1 MAQKEKNK
9 KSENN
14 KEKDVIVELSSKKQ
28 DKNTGEK
35 KQEST
40 KESQK
45 ETKKGK
51 KEKNVSLKKYE
62 ELEKQMEER
71 EKAFEEMKD
80 KYFRLAAEFDNFKKR
95 IIREF
100 EMVHKYAGEKVLREI
115 VPIFDDLARA
125 LDNEPESEQ
134 KDNSGLTMIFKKF
147 DKVLS
152 DLEVTPI
159 KSVGETFDPDFHHAL
174 MVREEE
180 GVDADIVLEEFE
192 KGYKYKDRVLKHAKV
207 VVSK

>member
-1 MAQKEKNK
+1 
-9 KSENN
+9 
-14 KEKDVIVELSSKKQ
+14 
-28 DKNTGEK
+28 
-35 KQEST
+35 
-40 KESQK
+40 
-45 ETKKGK
+45 
-51 KEKNVSLKKYE
+51 
-62 ELEKQMEER
+62 
-71 EKAFEEMKD
+71 
-80 KYFRLAAEFDNFKKR
+80 
-95 IIREF
+95 
-100 EMVHKYAGEKVLREI
+100 MVHKYAGEKVLREI